1 MPSARCLPTTLEIN
15 NSLMQKTWASGA
27 VELLRHADSH
37 VSLNSAFDRRIAF
50 ISIDNAVETMIR
62 VFMSLPKAKS
72 GVNVSRKD
80 VDEAENSFPKLLAL
94 LWNHAKT
101 RLTGLDD
108 SDIEHYHRIRNKLYH
123 DGTGLSVDEQYL
135 LAYRQIAA
143 VLLERLFGVAAI
155 PPAPAATLEHLI
167 VLWNQLE
174 VTLKNRMDTAGL
186 DQGHTYKWEEG
197 IKQGIFTMDFV
208 QSLTELRTIRNK
220 QVHST
225 DINPTQIEY
234 AVSLANRLIREISV

>member
-1 MPSARCLPTTLEIN
+1 
-15 NSLMQKTWASGA
+15 MQATWASGA

-37 VSLNSAFDRRIAF
+37 ISLSSAFDRRIAF

-62 VFMSLPKAKS
+62 VFLSLPKGKS
-72 GVNVSRKD
+72 GVSVPRKEL
-80 VDEAENSFPKLLAL
+80 DEAENSFPRLLGL
-94 LWNHAKT
+94 LWTHAKA

-143 VLLERLFGVAAI
+143 VLLERLFNIAVV
-155 PPAPAATLEHLI
+155 PPTPAATLEHL
-167 VLWNQLE
+167 VGLWNQLE
-174 VTLKNRMDTAGL
+174 VDLKSKMDAAGI
-186 DQGHTYKWEEG
+186 DRGHTYKWEEG

-208 QSLTELRTIRNK
+208 SSHTKLRMIRNK

-225 DINPTQIEY
+225 AVDPQQIKY
-234 AVSLANRLIREISV
+234 AVNLASNLIQQINA